1 MEFCSR
7 CDGGAIHAPNCP
19 MCGGSGFV
27 DSQKEASTLAYT
39 VPSPFQNNASA
50 ARLAREEEKR
60 RSVKVYR
67 AKGSPHQAQKIARWS
82 EAAPSVKGSSH
93 SHARPAKAEDPQ
105 GKAGNPPCAK
115 KATHKRKGKTK
126 KTPSAKIAN
135 TALADQ
141 LSALKAELVLAP
153 AKPAKK
159 RKKKR
164 RSPKSRENLV
174 LSAPRQSRPQPR
186 KNIPFI
192 PVVDGKVSVEGCLG
206 EKSESRFTTA
216 AGPMRAAG
224 AVRSEL
230 SFNEVQD
237 EEKPQGTSG
246 AFQEYHR
253 EEDGGRYMGHS
264 FREENGRFGSLPL
277 YDNLDEI
284 DDY

>member
-19 MCGGSGFV
+19 LCGGSGFV
-27 DSQKEASTLAYT
+27 DSQKGASAPAYT

-67 AKGSPHQAQKIARWS
+67 AKGSARKEPRIVPRSDVTPPIAANPR
-82 EAAPSVKGSSH
+82 AK
-93 SHARPAKAEDPQ
+93 PAKVVVAQPKPGISPCDN
-105 GKAGNPPCAK
+105 KAA
-115 KATHKRKGKTK
+115 HKRKGKPR
-126 KTPSAKIAN
+126 KTPAAKIAN
-135 TALADQ
+135 TAQADK
-141 LSALKAELVLAP
+141 LGALKPEIVLAP

-164 RSPKSRENLV
+164 QAPKSKATTAPM
-174 LSAPRQSRPQPR
+174 APRLSRSKPR
-186 KNIPFI
+186 KDIPFI
-192 PVVDGKVSVEGCLG
+192 PVVNGKVSVEGCLG

-224 AVRSEL
+224 AIRSEL
-230 SFNEVQD
+230 PFNEVHD
-237 EEKPQGTSG
+237 EEGPQGTSR

-264 FREENGRFGSLPL
+264 FREEDGRFGSLPL

>member
-27 DSQKEASTLAYT
+27 DSQKGASASAYS
-39 VPSPFQNNASA
+39 VPSPFHNNASA

-67 AKGSPHQAQKIARWS
+67 AKGSPQKESRLGPKTEAVPAIAS
-82 EAAPSVKGSSH
+82 NPH
-93 SHARPAKAEDPQ
+93 SHAKQAKTRRPQPKS
-105 GKAGNPPCAK
+105 GKAKEASGARI
-115 KATHKRKGKTK
+115 T
-126 KTPSAKIAN
+126 N

-141 LSALKAELVLAP
+141 LSALKSELVLAP

-164 RSPKSRENLV
+164 RSPKSRENPV
-174 LSAPRQSRPQPR
+174 LSAPRLSRPKPR

-192 PVVDGKVSVEGCLG
+192 PVVNGKVSVLVGVR
-206 EKSESRFTTA
+206 EKSESRFATSV
-216 AGPMRAAG
+216 GPMRAAG
-224 AVRSEL
+224 AFKSDL
-230 SFNEVQD
+230 PFNTARD
-237 EEKPQGTSG
+237 EDEPQGTSR
-246 AFQEYHR
+246 AFQEHHQ
-253 EEDGGRYMGHS
+253 EEDGSRYMGHS
-264 FREENGRFGSLPL
+264 FREESGRFGSLPL
-277 YDNLDEI
+277 HDNLDEI

>member
-27 DSQKEASTLAYT
+27 DSQKGASASAYS
-39 VPSPFQNNASA
+39 VPSPFQNNASS

-67 AKGSPHQAQKIARWS
+67 TKDSARKVPKIVQRGDV
-82 EAAPSVKGSSH
+82 APSIAATPH
-93 SHARPAKAEDPQ
+93 SHAKPANAVIRQPKA
-105 GKAGNPPCAK
+105 ANPPCAK
-115 KATHKRKGKTK
+115 KATHKRRGKPK

-141 LSALKAELVLAP
+141 LSALKPELVLAP

-164 RSPKSRENLV
+164 RSPKNRENPV
-174 LSAPRQSRPQPR
+174 LSAPQLSRPQPR
-186 KNIPFI
+186 KRIPLI
-192 PVVDGKVSVEGCLG
+192 PVVDGKVSVEGGLG
-206 EKSESRFTTA
+206 EKSESRFATA

-224 AVRSEL
+224 AIRSEL
-230 SFNEVQD
+230 PFNEVHD
-237 EEKPQGTSG
+237 EERPQGTSR
-246 AFQEYHR
+246 AFQEHHR